1 MTAEANAERLLI
13 LTKTYPT
20 PSTKYRETTCVAA
33 VTHSGSMR
41 RLFPVPFRLLQ
52 GAQQF
57 QKWEWIEAKITKANR
72 DHRPESYKIDVD
84 TIVRGGERIGT
95 ENAWSERRTWIT
107 PHIVGSYEELERR
120 RQDTGET
127 LGFLRPS
134 RFVRLEIS
142 PVREKDWTEKDK
154 ANLLQDG
161 LFDNN
166 AVRSRP
172 PLEKLPYDFHYL
184 YEDESSVRDT
194 VLKHKITDWEVGALF
209 RHCYGRHGD
218 QWEAPFRQ
226 KLEDDFSKKDLL
238 FLMGTVHR
246 FRDQWLI
253 VGLFYPPHQPKNRQE
268 QLALALGV

>member
-1 MTAEANAERLLI
+1 MGSEANAERLLI

-33 VTHSGSMR
+33 FNHNGSMR
-41 RLFPVPFRLLQ
+41 RLFPVPYRLLQ
-52 GAQQF
+52 GTQQF
-57 QKWEWIEAKITKANR
+57 QKWEWIEARITKANR

-95 ENAWSERRTWIT
+95 ENAWSERRTWIA
-107 PHIVGSYEELERR
+107 PHIVESYEELERR
-120 RQDTGET
+120 RQGTCET

-134 RFVRLEIS
+134 RLVKLEIS
-142 PVREKDWTEKDK
+142 PVKEKDWTETDK

-161 LFDNN
+161 LFDSN
-166 AVRSRP
+166 VVKTRP
-172 PLEKLPYDFHYL
+172 PLEKLPYDFYYHYQ
-184 YEDESSVRDT
+184 DGSSQSG

-209 RHCYGRHGD
+209 RNCYKRHGR

-226 KLEDDFSKKDLL
+226 KLEEDFSKKDLL

-246 FRDQWLI
+246 FPAQWLI
-253 VGLFYPPHQPKNRQE
+253 VGLFYPPHLPQCQ
-268 QLALALGV
+268 QMLLALALGA